1 MPKFEESPCI
11 DDAGDICIKVSF
23 PNGVMDILILTQLPK
38 TSIYEGFLQ
47 GDKEVGVV
55 MIDAPRAKT
64 RMVSDYN

>member
-23 PNGVMDILILTQLPK
+23 PNEVMDILILTQMPK

-55 MIDAPRAKT
+55 MIDAPSAKT
-64 RMVSDYN
+64 RMVSNYN